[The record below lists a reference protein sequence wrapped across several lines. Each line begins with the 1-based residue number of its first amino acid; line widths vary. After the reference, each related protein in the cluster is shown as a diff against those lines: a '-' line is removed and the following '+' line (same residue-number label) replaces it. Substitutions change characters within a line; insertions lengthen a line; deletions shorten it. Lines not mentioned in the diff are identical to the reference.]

1 MGRFGAFGEAYRDRV
16 REFIG
21 SNRTVIAVVEYEEA
35 ELPADI
41 VRSDGTLDLY
51 DDVQARFEIAYRRRT
66 RKLSIRAGGWVG
78 YVPINDRY
86 TLSVEPRVPVSN
98 LERVMAQSRDVRI
111 DILNNYSRAYGDT
124 DERPQGLYDIVADQF
139 LEAVD
144 RIWRDGL
151 LKGYRQE
158 ARTGAMPFGRIDPYG
173 TELLM
178 KRTKRPLAVFS
189 AFSLGPRIVGRI
201 ACVSSDWVEKG
212 NLGRRRWRAATR
224 DGYGFLTDAR
234 VGRWYER
241 IESRGRHSR
250 RGQRLREACRRLEV
264 VASLGGEGEF
274 GQAAVEKVI
283 ERLPVRHVAYVDALR
298 LAGLIVR
305 DWGIRVTGAGGV
317 IVLPVVLVDM
327 ADVFE
332 KYARRVLR
340 REAARRGGVQVKD
353 GNILPPEGARR
364 KLFGRYEIGGQN
376 PGATPDIVVEDDSRT
391 LAVVDVKYKP
401 ARCLPD
407 RADINQV
414 ITYAVR
420 YECDKAMVLYPD
432 IPEGSG
438 SVVSVGRVGEIRVYR
453 GGLDLGTKD
462 IALEE
467 QRSASAILEE
477 LRRDLSPASSADA

>member
-98 LERVMAQSRDVRI
+98 LERVMAQSMDVRI

-189 AFSLGPRIVGRI
+189 AFSRTEDCRPNRMLRRAATRLLRWYERIEVGGGTVGVGNVYGKR
-201 ACVSSDWVEKG
+201 VVGWKLWRHWVEKG
-212 NLGRRRWRAATR
+212 NLGRRRWR
-224 DGYGFLTDAR
+224 
-234 VGRWYER
+234 
-241 IESRGRHSR
+241 
-250 RGQRLREACRRLEV
+250 
-264 VASLGGEGEF
+264 
-274 GQAAVEKVI
+274 
-283 ERLPVRHVAYVDALR
+283 
-298 LAGLIVR
+298 
-305 DWGIRVTGAGGV
+305 
-317 IVLPVVLVDM
+317 
-327 ADVFE
+327 
-332 KYARRVLR
+332 
-340 REAARRGGVQVKD
+340 
-353 GNILPPEGARR
+353 
-364 KLFGRYEIGGQN
+364 
-376 PGATPDIVVEDDSRT
+376 
-391 LAVVDVKYKP
+391 
-401 ARCLPD
+401 
-407 RADINQV
+407 
-414 ITYAVR
+414 
-420 YECDKAMVLYPD
+420 
-432 IPEGSG
+432 
-438 SVVSVGRVGEIRVYR
+438 
-453 GGLDLGTKD
+453 
-462 IALEE
+462 
-467 QRSASAILEE
+467 RS
-477 LRRDLSPASSADA
+477 